1 MTKRVSF
8 PFRGLSL
15 PNSER
20 ALARAH
26 SSQNG
31 NHNLGLGVLPKT
43 EPQSASSSM
52 HFSSNHH
59 HHHLLFLFPFPLH
72 PSTRPYPRTKT
83 TATCKRRGDRGEDN
97 KKGGCKGAPA
107 VFYLFFSCLTQR
119 GRNAGRV
126 RPSPPLFYAT
136 KGGPSPSRT
145 CFGERTPSPLV
156 SKATGRGSPP
166 PLPFS
171 MPTGMDPSLTFFD
184 ATGGESREDGR
195 EDNERSRREGVPA
208 VFFPFF

>member
-1 MTKRVSF
+1 MTKQVSF
-8 PFRGLSL
+8 PFQGLFL

-20 ALARAH
+20 ALAQAR

-31 NHNLGLGVLPKT
+31 NHNLGLGVPLKM
-43 EPQSASSSM
+43 EPRSASSST
-52 HFSSNHH
+52 HFSSNYYHH
-59 HHHLLFLFPFPLH
+59 HPLYPFPSPLH
-72 PSTRPYPRTKT
+72 PSTRPYPRMKM
-83 TATCKRRGDRGEDN
+83 TATHKRRGDRGEDN

-145 CFGERTPSPLV
+145 CFRERTPSPLV
-156 SKATGRGSPP
+156 
-166 PLPFS
+166 S

-184 ATGGESREDGR
+184 VTGGESREDRR
-195 EDNERSRREGVPA
+195 EDNVRSGHEGAPA
-208 VFFPFF
+208 VFFSVFLSV